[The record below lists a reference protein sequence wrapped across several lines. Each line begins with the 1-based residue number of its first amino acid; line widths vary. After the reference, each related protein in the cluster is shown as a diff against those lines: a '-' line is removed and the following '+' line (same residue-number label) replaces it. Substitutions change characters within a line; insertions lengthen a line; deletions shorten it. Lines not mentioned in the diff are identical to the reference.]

1 MLYFKPSLLID
12 KSISVESEAVDL
24 VSEGCE
30 LFTGV
35 RIVKYTKKYKITV
48 PLRLF
53 FLQVTLKI
61 ESSFHY
67 YEKN

>member
-1 MLYFKPSLLID
+1 MLYFKTSSLID

-24 VSEGCE
+24 ISEGCE
-30 LFTGV
+30 FTGV
-35 RIVKYTKKYKITV
+35 RIVKYMKKYKITV